1 MAEGTRQL
9 VEVDGRRLRLTNL
22 DKVMYPETGMT
33 KGEVISYYAEV
44 APVMVPL
51 TAGRPVTRKRWVQ
64 GVGTPDAPGQV
75 FFEKNLAEHAPDWVR
90 RGVIQHT
97 DGPKTYPI
105 ADNRAT
111 LVWLAQQASLEV
123 HVPQWRFRPD
133 GERGNPD
140 RMVFDLDPGPGMGLV
155 ECAEVARLVRSIL
168 DGMSLDAYPVT
179 SGSKGIHLY
188 APLDGAQTSE
198 QVSAVAHELARAL
211 EADHP
216 DLIVSSMKKTLREGR
231 VLIDWSQNNRN
242 KTTIAP
248 YSLRGRFRPT
258 VAAPRTWEELD
269 DPDLRHLEAHEVLE
283 RVAAGLDPIAP
294 LAGSGGS
301 AAGPLA
307 TYLSMREAG
316 ATPEPM
322 PSSAWGA
329 PSDGSP
335 RFVIQEHHAR
345 RLHYDLRLERDG
357 VLKSWAVPKGVPE
370 TTDRNNLAVQT
381 EDHPMEYLVFE
392 GTIPTG
398 QYGAGSMTVWDT
410 GTYETEKWRDD
421 EVIFTLTGR
430 PGGPLGQV
438 RLALI
443 RTEGEG
449 EKSQWLLHRMKDQRA
464 GHWSPSSKARHAN
477 DPGVEERPEGPSR
490 NPPEESAEAG
500 FETPAEPAPQ
510 PAGSAEAGFETPA
523 EPAPQPAGS
532 DEVEPILVRPM
543 LATSGTLGR
552 LAGEEWA
559 VEWKWDGIRV
569 LARADGGRI
578 RLLSRRGND
587 VTLTYPELA
596 ALPSVLRGDALV
608 DGEIVALDEHGR
620 PSFERIQ
627 ARMNLTRPREI
638 ERVAASVPVRLLLFD
653 VLEIAGSPVM
663 QLPYTRRREL
673 LERLLRPRAGVPV
686 EVPAPASGT
695 PAEAFDESRR
705 LGLEGIVAKRPD
717 SPYRPGVRSED
728 WLKVKL
734 SRTQEVVIGG
744 YRKGSGTRT
753 GRIRS
758 LLVGIPGERGLE
770 YAGRVGSGFREVEL
784 DRLLARLDELAQPE
798 PPFVEVPALDAKD
811 AVWVRPELVGEIEF
825 GEWTRTGVARHPRWR
840 GLRPDKSP
848 DEVVREP

>member
-90 RGVIQHT
+90 RGVIQHS

-140 RMVFDLDPGPGMGLV
+140 RMVFDLDPGPGMGLA
-155 ECAEVARLVRSIL
+155 ECAEVARLVRAIL

-198 QVSAVAHELARAL
+198 QISAVAHELARAL

-216 DLIVSSMKKTLREGR
+216 ELIVSSMRKTLRERR

-258 VAAPRTWEELD
+258 VAAPRTWEELA
-269 DPDLRHLEAHEVLE
+269 DPDLRHLEAREVLE
-283 RVAAGLDPIAP
+283 RVAAGIDPTAP
-294 LAGSGGS
+294 LAASGGG
-301 AAGPLA
+301 AHGPLA

-329 PSDGSP
+329 PSEGLP

-357 VLKSWAVPKGVPE
+357 VLKSWAVPRGIPE
-370 TTDRNNLAVQT
+370 GTDRNNLAVQT

-392 GTIPTG
+392 GTIPGG
-398 QYGAGSMTVWDT
+398 QYGAGGMTVWDT
-410 GTYETEKWRDD
+410 GTYETEKWRDE

-430 PGGPLGQV
+430 PGGPLGEV

-464 GHWSPSSKARHAN
+464 GHWSPSSKARHASSVAT
-477 DPGVEERPEGPSR
+477 DAADEADDPPGVEERAKAPVVEERPAKPDASR
-490 NPPEESAEAG
+490 NPLAQAGESAPRPTDG
-500 FETPAEPAPQ
+500 
-510 PAGSAEAGFETPA
+510 
-523 EPAPQPAGS
+523 
-532 DEVEPILVRPM
+532 VEPILVRPM
-543 LATSGTLGR
+543 LASSGTLGR
-552 LAGEEWA
+552 LTGEEWA
-559 VEWKWDGIRV
+559 LEWKWDGIRV
-569 LARADGGRI
+569 LARTDGGGL
-578 RLLSRRGND
+578 RLLSRNGND
-587 VTLTYPELA
+587 VTARYPELA
-596 ALPSVLRGDALV
+596 ELPTVLRGDALV
-608 DGEIVALDEHGR
+608 DGEIVTLDEEGR
-620 PSFERIQ
+620 PSFELLQ
-627 ARMNLTRPREI
+627 QRMNLTRVREI
-638 ERVAASVPVRLLLFD
+638 ERLAASVPVRLLLFD

-663 QLPYTRRREL
+663 QLPYRRRREL
-673 LERLLRPRAGVPV
+673 LERLLRQRAGVPV
-686 EVPAPASGT
+686 EVPAAATGE
-695 PAEAFDESRR
+695 PAEAFEESRR
-705 LGLEGIVAKRPD
+705 LGLEGLVAKRPD

-728 WLKVKL
+728 WLKLKL
-734 SRTQEVVIGG
+734 TRTQEVVIGG
-744 YRKGSGTRT
+744 YRKGVGTRT
-753 GRIRS
+753 GHIRS
-758 LLVGIPGERGLE
+758 LLVGIPGDHGLE

-784 DRLLARLDELAQPE
+784 DRLLQRLGELEQPA
-798 PPFVEVPALDAKD
+798 PPFVAVPAIDAKD

-840 GLRPDKSP
+840 GLRSDKSP
-848 DEVVREP
+848 DEVVRET